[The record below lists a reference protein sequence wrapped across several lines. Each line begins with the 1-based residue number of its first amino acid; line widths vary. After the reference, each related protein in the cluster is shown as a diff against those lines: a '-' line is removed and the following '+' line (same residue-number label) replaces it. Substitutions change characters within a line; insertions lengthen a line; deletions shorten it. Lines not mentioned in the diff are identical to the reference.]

1 MIKNLIKKS
10 LKKIFLLSFV
20 RDIYEKFFVRKHPLQ
35 KIKLVKDYNIIHLG
49 TEYGGWSFVDEDNLK
64 DSIII
69 SAGLG
74 EDASFDIE
82 FASKYNAKVII
93 IDPTPRAIRHFERIV
108 DSFGD
113 LPEISYSKGGKQ
125 PIGAY
130 DLSKIGKDN
139 LILIKK
145 ALWDKNQFLKFYSPP
160 NPNHVSHSITNYQN
174 KYKEN
179 TSYIEV
185 EAITIENLLKEI
197 NIEKND
203 IPLIKLDIEGS
214 AMEVLIDFIN
224 KDFKP
229 RQILVEIDELNM
241 PCKKN
246 FDRVTRINELL
257 VQNNYELIKMN
268 GRADFLY
275 YRN

>member
-1 MIKNLIKKS
+1 M
-10 LKKIFLLSFV
+10 
-20 RDIYEKFFVRKHPLQ
+20 
-35 KIKLVKDYNIIHLG
+35 
-49 TEYGGWSFVDEDNLK
+49 
-64 DSIII
+64 
-69 SAGLG
+69 
-74 EDASFDIE
+74 
-82 FASKYNAKVII
+82 
-93 IDPTPRAIRHFERIV
+93 
-108 DSFGD
+108 
-113 LPEISYSKGGKQ
+113 
-125 PIGAY
+125 
-130 DLSKIGKDN
+130 
-139 LILIKK
+139 
-145 ALWDKNQFLKFYSPP
+145 WDKNQFLKFYSPP
-160 NPNHVSHSITNYQN
+160 NPDHVSHSITNYQN
-174 KYKEN
+174 KYKQN

-246 FDRVTRINELL
+246 FDRVTRINKFL